1 MNRTLIKGKLLP
13 SNPALSVARANLY
26 RDMIANRMRGTILW
40 DSNWDT
46 TGIDFTRSAPVLKG
60 RDDALGFITTLNN
73 VMKGDAATELGL
85 NGAFTVIIE
94 TNDEPLVF
102 RITVQ
107 NSKVSYKE
115 AQYGWAEEVTV

>member
-26 RDMIANRMRGTILW
+26 RDMIANHMRGTILW

-115 AQYGWAEEVTV
+115 AQYGWAEEVAV